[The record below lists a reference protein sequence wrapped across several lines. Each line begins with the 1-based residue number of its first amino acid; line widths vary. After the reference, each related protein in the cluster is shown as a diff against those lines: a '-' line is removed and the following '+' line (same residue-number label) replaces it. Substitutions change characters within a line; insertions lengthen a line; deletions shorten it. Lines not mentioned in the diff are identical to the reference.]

1 MNKEV
6 RKRRKINYQKIFNLV
21 SFMFIL
27 ACILFYGTRFIKLYL
42 ENNKK
47 EEVKVLADNIKD
59 NNEENLK
66 NINGDYYFKG
76 QEVNNYI
83 KYSNILFRIIKI
95 NKDNTITLVS
105 DKPITS
111 LAKGNNTDYI
121 NNWLNSQ
128 DKDNT
133 GILETN
139 LNNTNKYLTY
149 TNACNDQIDNT
160 KNITCK
166 STLKDTLI
174 TLPSLYDYI
183 NTGDTNSFMNNETY
197 YYLLNTNK
205 DNKTW
210 YINDNGGVTTSDNTD
225 ILGIKPVITLKSTN
239 KLINGDGTK
248 DNPYTFEDEQ
258 SMLGSYVKLDN
269 DIWRVYSIEDD
280 NLKLSL
286 DTYLKINNEEI
297 TYKYSDNGYY
307 HNDAKQNTLAYYL
320 NKNYL
325 SKLTYNSNI
334 LESNYANGIYNNT
347 TNYDYTKVLSK
358 TIPTKVATLSIG
370 NIIINPDN
378 TDYYLSTGLDTN
390 SSLVYVMTNDFKLYT
405 KTSTSKLKI
414 IPVIT
419 INKNLLTSGDGTQNN
434 PLEAK

>member
-6 RKRRKINYQKIFNLV
+6 RKRRKINYQKVFNLV

-27 ACILFYGTRFIKLYL
+27 ACILFYGSRFIKLYL

-95 NKDNTITLVS
+95 NKDNTITLIS

-121 NNWLNSQ
+121 NNWLNNQ

-210 YINDNGGVTTSDNTD
+210 YINENGGVTTSDNTD
-225 ILGIKPVITLKSTN
+225 ILGVKPVITLKSTN

-248 DNPYTFEDEQ
+248 DNPYTFEEEQ

-307 HNDAKQNTLAYYL
+307 HNDSKQNTLAYYL

-325 SKLTYNSNI
+325 SKLTYSSNVI
-334 LESNYANGIYNNT
+334 ESNYANGIYSNT
-347 TNYDYTKVLSK
+347 TNYDYTKVLNK
-358 TIPTKVATLSIG
+358 TVPTKVATLSIG

-405 KTSTSKLKI
+405 KTSSSKLKI

>member
-111 LAKGNNTDYI
+111 LAKGNNKDYI

-334 LESNYANGIYNNT
+334 IEANYANGIYNNT

>member
-111 LAKGNNTDYI
+111 LAKGNNKDYI

-139 LNNTNKYLTY
+139 LNNVNKYLTY

-166 STLKDTLI
+166 NTLKDTLI

-258 SMLGSYVKLDN
+258 NMLGSYVKLDN

-378 TDYYLSTGLDTN
+378 TYYYLSTGLDTN